1 MRVLNKLYKE
11 LRLEGK
17 QTSRLEPSRQ
27 GEVIKNAGERL
38 KTMAQEM
45 IHKLEIIGSSLHN
58 QIEKLAINLANLETN
73 GSPTVHK
80 KNFCLGI
87 IYLVLALLIVSGEFY
102 LVSWTL
108 EPFCHQPL
116 ERMLIA
122 GTIVILG
129 VVAMEGYLSRI
140 KKVFPDSYQK
150 HMLSQATLAL
160 IGLIST
166 GLLLALV
173 RGRYLAAQGGEL
185 SLNKQLE
192 TAASFYENTSYLPI
206 TMGIL
211 AVVLILMSGV
221 ALHEGL
227 EKTVESG
234 SYLRSARRHR
244 KLNEHLK
251 TVAVN
256 MKEWEVVPDRGL
268 AEFMRGFQH
277 GLIESKVKE
286 ERSAVKEGI
295 FTVIANLV
303 KKPWFILLI
312 SLLLVFGVVKLTKAA
327 ETESVMVLID
337 TSKSSLCK
345 DYAGGTEFQENILFV
360 PKVIENLKPGSYVRI
375 VGITSESFGK
385 PCILIKG
392 YSLPMEEGVFGE
404 KIAKAKLALIE
415 EWKKKDIKPVSEGT
429 DIFGALNLASM
440 FLNGDK
446 GGKKLIILSDMRS
459 TTYINLEV
467 LSTIDDTIINKAEKE
482 VLIPNLK
489 GVKVWA
495 LGVTACGKDMRYWLS
510 LKKFWE
516 SFFKKSGACLQ
527 SFTIE
532 RKWN

>member
-17 QTSRLEPSRQ
+17 QTSRLEPTRQ

-38 KTMAQEM
+38 KAMAQEM
-45 IHKLEIIGSSLHN
+45 MQKLEIIGSSLYN
-58 QIEKLAINLANLETN
+58 QIEKLAAYLASLEAN
-73 GSPTVHK
+73 GSPTVYK

-108 EPFCHQPL
+108 EPFCKQSL

-122 GTIVILG
+122 STIVILG
-129 VVAMEGYLSRI
+129 VVAMEAYLSRI
-140 KKVFPDSYQK
+140 KKVHPESYQK
-150 HMLSQATLAL
+150 HMLSQATIAL
-160 IGLIST
+160 IGLMSV
-166 GLLLALV
+166 GLLLAFV
-173 RGRYLAAQGGEL
+173 RAKYMVVQGAEL
-185 SLNKQLE
+185 SLTDKVK
-192 TAASFYENTSYLPI
+192 TAADFLVNTTYFPI
-206 TMGIL
+206 IMGIL
-211 AVVLILMSGV
+211 AVVLLLMSGV
-221 ALHEGL
+221 ALHEGM

-251 TVAVN
+251 TVVVN

-268 AEFMRGFQH
+268 TEFMRGFQQ

-286 ERSAVKEGI
+286 ERSAIKEGI

-303 KKPWFILLI
+303 KKPWFILLMA
-312 SLLLVFGVVKLTKAA
+312 LLIVFGVVKLTKAD

-345 DYAGGTEFQENILFV
+345 DYAGETEFQENILFV
-360 PKVIENLKPGSYVRI
+360 PKVIENLKPGSYLRV

-385 PCILIKG
+385 PCILMKG
-392 YSLPMEEGVFGE
+392 HPLPMEEGVFGE
-404 KIAKAKLALIE
+404 KTAKTKLALIE
-415 EWKKKDIKPVSEGT
+415 EWEKKDIKPIAKGT

-446 GGKKLIILSDMRS
+446 GEKKLIILSDMRS
-459 TTYINLEV
+459 TTYINLET
-467 LSTIDDTIINKAEKE
+467 LTIIDEAIINKVEKAG
-482 VLIPNLK
+482 LIPNLR
-489 GVKVWA
+489 GVKIWA
-495 LGVTACGKDMRYWLS
+495 LGVTACGKDMKYWLS

-516 SFFKKSGACLQ
+516 SFFKKSGANLQ
-527 SFTIE
+527 SFSIE